1 MKPKIVITHKIHD
14 SVLDELAQDCEL
26 VTNQSG
32 ATLPQE
38 EVAARV
44 ADADAMM
51 AFMPDRVGVEFLQGC
66 PRLKVIGAALKGY
79 DNFDVDACTRHGV
92 WLTFVPDLLTVPTAE
107 LAVGLTISLTRQ
119 VKAADH
125 FVRSGEF
132 TGWTPRFYGQGIE
145 GSRIGIVGMGAIG
158 QAVAQRLN
166 GWGADLIYSQPERLP
181 VQHEQALG
189 LSHTPLKMLL
199 AQSDIVILAL
209 ALNEQTL
216 HTINRETLTGM
227 KPGAFL
233 INPCRGSVVD
243 EGSVLQ
249 ALQSGQ
255 LGGTPLMCLRWKIG
269 REKIVRGRSPRG
281 SGPTPTRCL
290 LLTSDRQSA
299 RCVWLSSNALLG
311 TFCKCFGVS
320 GRVMRSMIPVAAR
333 AAHAES
339 CLAEEFRGGA
349 GPQRV
354 SGRSPPV
361 GHRTTHT
368 VPAPSKTRKPTWRFI
383 GPQGALWL

>member
-107 LAVGLTISLTRQ
+107 LTVGLTISLTRQ

-255 LGGTPLMCLRWKIG
+255 LGGYAADVFEMEDWAREDRPREIAQGLRAHPNTLFTAHIGSAVSQVRLAIEQRAARNILQVLRGERPGDAINDPSG
-269 REKIVRGRSPRG
+269 RE
-281 SGPTPTRCL
+281 SGPC
-290 LLTSDRQSA
+290 
-299 RCVWLSSNALLG
+299 
-311 TFCKCFGVS
+311 
-320 GRVMRSMIPVAAR
+320 
-333 AAHAES
+333 
-339 CLAEEFRGGA
+339 
-349 GPQRV
+349 
-354 SGRSPPV
+354 
-361 GHRTTHT
+361 
-368 VPAPSKTRKPTWRFI
+368 
-383 GPQGALWL
+383 

>member
-51 AFMPDRVGVEFLQGC
+51 AFMPDRVGVELLQGC

-107 LAVGLTISLTRQ
+107 LTVGLTISLTRQ
-119 VKAADH
+119 VRAADH

-255 LGGTPLMCLRWKIG
+255 LGGYAADVFEMEDWAREDSPREIAQGLRAHPNTLFTAHIGSAVSQVRLAIEQRAARNILQVLRGERPGDAINDPSG
-269 REKIVRGRSPRG
+269 RE
-281 SGPTPTRCL
+281 SGPC
-290 LLTSDRQSA
+290 
-299 RCVWLSSNALLG
+299 
-311 TFCKCFGVS
+311 
-320 GRVMRSMIPVAAR
+320 
-333 AAHAES
+333 
-339 CLAEEFRGGA
+339 
-349 GPQRV
+349 
-354 SGRSPPV
+354 
-361 GHRTTHT
+361 
-368 VPAPSKTRKPTWRFI
+368 
-383 GPQGALWL
+383 

>member
-1 MKPKIVITHKIHD
+1 MGKQSVVITNK
-14 SVLDELAQDCEL
+14 
-26 VTNQSG
+26 
-32 ATLPQE
+32 PFQE
-38 EVAARV
+38 TIDYLEPHCRVVANTEVEVWGEAETMAHLR
-44 ADADAMM
+44 DAVAMM

-107 LAVGLTISLTRQ
+107 LTVGLTISLTRQ

-255 LGGTPLMCLRWKIG
+255 LGGYAADVFEMEDWA
-269 REKIVRGRSPRG
+269 REDRPR
-281 SGPTPTRCL
+281 
-290 LLTSDRQSA
+290 
-299 RCVWLSSNALLG
+299 
-311 TFCKCFGVS
+311 
-320 GRVMRSMIPVAAR
+320 
-333 AAHAES
+333 
-339 CLAEEFRGGA
+339 
-349 GPQRV
+349 
-354 SGRSPPV
+354 
-361 GHRTTHT
+361 
-368 VPAPSKTRKPTWRFI
+368 
-383 GPQGALWL
+383 

>member
-1 MKPKIVITHKIHD
+1 MKPKVVITHKVHD

-107 LAVGLTISLTRQ
+107 LTVGLTISLTRQ

-233 INPCRGSVVD
+233 INPCRGSVV
-243 EGSVLQ
+243 
-249 ALQSGQ
+249 
-255 LGGTPLMCLRWKIG
+255 RW
-269 REKIVRGRSPRG
+269 
-281 SGPTPTRCL
+281 
-290 LLTSDRQSA
+290 DA
-299 RCVWLSSNALLG
+299 
-311 TFCKCFGVS
+311 
-320 GRVMRSMIPVAAR
+320 
-333 AAHAES
+333 
-339 CLAEEFRGGA
+339 
-349 GPQRV
+349 
-354 SGRSPPV
+354 
-361 GHRTTHT
+361 
-368 VPAPSKTRKPTWRFI
+368 VPI
-383 GPQGALWL
+383 L